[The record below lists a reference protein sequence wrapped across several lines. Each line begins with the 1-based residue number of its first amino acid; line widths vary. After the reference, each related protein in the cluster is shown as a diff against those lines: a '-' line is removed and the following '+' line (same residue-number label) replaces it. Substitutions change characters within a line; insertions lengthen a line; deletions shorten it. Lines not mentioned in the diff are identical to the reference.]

1 MSKLIN
7 LYKYL
12 SSIYRIHGS
21 LCATYESASTR
32 RFQSGRVD
40 CIRASHP
47 EALAW
52 VQSMMK
58 QIDTDNTNEESSDAL
73 SPSEIKNEQK
83 KLFMSAI
90 SKQTKVAIIS
100 CQF

>member
-1 MSKLIN
+1 MSKLLN
-7 LYKYL
+7 LYKYS
-12 SSIYRIHGS
+12 SSIYRIHGG

-52 VQSMMK
+52 VQSMIK
-58 QIDTDNTNEESSDAL
+58 HVDTDDKNEESSDAL
-73 SPSEIKNEQK
+73 SSSEIKNEQK

-90 SKQTKVAIIS
+90 SKQTKVAIFS

>member
-1 MSKLIN
+1 MI
-7 LYKYL
+7 
-12 SSIYRIHGS
+12 RIHSS

-52 VQSMMK
+52 AKAMVSK
-58 QIDTDNTNEESSDAL
+58 NNGKGENDNC
-73 SPSEIKNEQK
+73 KN
-83 KLFMSAI
+83 LFMSAI
-90 SKQTKVAIIS
+90 AKQTKVRYIIGVNYIIFGFVIIS
-100 CQF
+100 RI

>member
-1 MSKLIN
+1 MSKLLN
-7 LYKYL
+7 LYKYS
-12 SSIYRIHGS
+12 SSIYRIHGG

-52 VQSMMK
+52 VQSMTK
-58 QIDTDNTNEESSDAL
+58 QNDIVNTNDESSDTL
-73 SPSEIKNEQK
+73 SSSEIKNEQK
-83 KLFMSAI
+83 KLFIAAI
-90 SKQTKVAIIS
+90 SKQTKVVIIS
-100 CQF
+100 FQF

>member
-1 MSKLIN
+1 MSKLLN

-12 SSIYRIHGS
+12 SSNYRIHGG

-90 SKQTKVAIIS
+90 SKQTKVPIIA